1 MEIRKKLQ
9 TRIENAKWGAILKT
23 FRSSR
28 RPPLFHPFFWILFH
42 AILLTVNILF
52 SALHFPPDRL
62 SFWLA
67 LVNASAVVVFLGFS
81 LLLIWN
87 LGIGRFFHS
96 TRVETL
102 FYAFLGFLATL
113 YISDIF
119 YFRVMGTGL
128 GLFFKYLW
136 RLPLADIRDLIIA
149 TQISKFN
156 LLLLAVFLL
165 LLPAILWWIARG
177 TMYLS
182 KRRPFYLPSGVL
194 LAMTILSFATTAACQ
209 WIVQRQGDTYHWGL
223 YAKALPVYLPIL
235 ETGGQTVTMA
245 VRVRPYERLDQKA
258 ADLPIAAGHLPQD
271 LPVFVVISETV
282 RQDFVIPELMPNLH
296 AFQNNN
302 ISFRHSFCSG
312 NSTHYSWFSILYGAH
327 PIYWNAQRSGED
339 QLGSPALQVLKKA
352 GFKIHLYSKP
362 HHLRY
367 LGFGELIFGKDH
379 RLVDEAVIAPALST
393 CGADQYS
400 VDKLKERIRQGLP
413 PGRHLYLLFLD
424 STHHNYTFPEDFPTP
439 FRPFVDDFSYLKL
452 DYSADDVDKIRNRY
466 KNALHYVDSLF
477 GQVLQALNETGVYPK
492 SLIGFVAD
500 HGEEFM
506 EHGALIHGSNLFD
519 PQMRVPIC
527 FKKPGGGRRQMD
539 RIVAGIDFFPTL
551 LDFLDL
557 YGQSKPVL
565 QGTSALDLDRPNS
578 ALLANNHAAE
588 DPYDFALFNGNYKLR
603 FRLDENDARQ
613 SSKVTFTGACD
624 RRDQPVSFA
633 GKNAEPLAL
642 FIQRQFS
649 KELRGISFLTFRDPP

>member
-9 TRIENAKWGAILKT
+9 THIENAKWWATLKT
-23 FRSSR
+23 FLSSR
-28 RPPLFHPFFWILFH
+28 QPPLFHPFFWILFH
-42 AILLTVNILF
+42 AVLLLMNTLF
-52 SALHFPPDRL
+52 TALYFPPDRL

-87 LGIGRFFHS
+87 LGIGHLFHS
-96 TRVETL
+96 TRAETF

-113 YISDIF
+113 YISNIF

-149 TQISKFN
+149 TQISTFN

-165 LLPAILWWIARG
+165 LLPAILWWTARG

-182 KRRPFYLPSGVL
+182 KRRPFYLPLWVL
-194 LAMTILSFATTAACQ
+194 PAITILSFSTTAACQ

-223 YAKALPVYLPIL
+223 YARALPVYLPIL

-245 VRVRPYERLDQKA
+245 VSVRSYERLDRKA
-258 ADLPIAAGHLPQD
+258 ADLQIAAGHLPQD

-296 AFQNNN
+296 AFQKNNF
-302 ISFRHSFCSG
+302 SFRHSFCSG
-312 NSTHYSWFSILYGAH
+312 NSTHYSWFSILFGAH

-393 CGADQYS
+393 SSADQYS

-424 STHHNYTFPEDFPTP
+424 STHHNYTFPADFPTP

-477 GQVLQALNETGVYPK
+477 GQVLQALNETGAFPK

-506 EHGALIHGSNLFD
+506 EYGALIHGSNLFD

-527 FKKPGGGRRQMD
+527 FKKPGGGSRQMD
-539 RIVAGIDFFPTL
+539 RIVSGIDFFPTF

-565 QGTSALDLDRPNS
+565 QGTSALDPDRPNS

-588 DPYDFALFNGNYKLR
+588 DPFDFALFNGTYKLR

-613 SSKVTFTGACD
+613 SSKVTISGAYD
-624 RRDQPVSFA
+624 RSDRPVSFA
-633 GKNAEPLAL
+633 GKNAEPMAL
-642 FIQRQFS
+642 FIHRHFS
-649 KELRGISFLTFRDPP
+649 KELRDISFLTFLDPP